1 MGEVWHATDLTL
13 NRSVAVKL
21 LQGDRATPADTE
33 RFRLEAQT
41 AARLNHPNVVA
52 VYDFG
57 SHQGRHYLVME
68 CVDGRSLAEERNP
81 DGVPDARDAADIA
94 AQTAA
99 GLAAAHRHR
108 VVHRDIKPGNVM
120 ITADRTVKIADFGIA
135 RFADEGT
142 GTLTA
147 TGHIMGSAA
156 YLPPERALGRPA
168 QPASDI
174 YSLGCVLYELLTGR
188 PPFTGATALAVIQQH
203 VDNAPVP
210 PSRLRPG
217 IPGPLADY
225 VLLML
230 AKDPARRPAAEEAAA
245 WLAAAPV
252 PAHGPAA
259 VPPLA
264 DPPPPLAAPIPPLAA
279 PAPLA
284 GPAGPPPL
292 PPPPAR
298 PPAVRARSRRR
309 PARPRTVLVLAG
321 LAAFALAVAVG
332 ALLTSSNGRHS
343 GTPAGHPSTGVA
355 TVTSVPSAPTTASA
369 SPTPSAVPPA
379 VGPGPAGGP
388 NGKDDGGPA
397 GKQDGGPGT
406 KDDGGPLGKGK
417 GPKRRG

>member
-68 CVDGRSLAEERNP
+68 CVDGRSLAEERRP
-81 DGVPDARDAADIA
+81 EGVPDARDAADIA

-99 GLAAAHRHR
+99 GLEAAHRHR

-174 YSLGCVLYELLTGR
+174 YSLGCVLFELLTGR
-188 PPFTGATALAVIQQH
+188 PPFTGATALAIIQQH
-203 VDNAPVP
+203 VDTAPVS

-230 AKDPARRPAAEEAAA
+230 AKDPARRPTAEEAAA
-245 WLAAAPV
+245 WLAAAPT
-252 PAHGPAA
+252 PAHGPAGVA
-259 VPPLA
+259 PLA
-264 DPPPPLAAPIPPLAA
+264 DQPPPLAAPTPPLAA
-279 PAPLA
+279 PAPPLA
-284 GPAGPPPL
+284 RPAASSPF
-292 PPPPAR
+292 PPPAR
-298 PPAVRARSRRR
+298 PPAARSRPRRR
-309 PARPRTVLVLAG
+309 PVRQRTVLMVAG
-321 LAAFALAVAVG
+321 LAAFAVAVAVG

-355 TVTSVPSAPTTASA
+355 TVTSVPTETSATSPTTGLSETA
-369 SPTPSAVPPA
+369 PGGPSLAPPA
-379 VGPGPAGGP
+379 MPPVVGGPAGGP
-388 NGKDDGGPA
+388 RRKDDGGP
-397 GKQDGGPGT
+397 GP
-406 KDDGGPLGKGK
+406 KGK
-417 GPKRRG
+417 NAPGPKAKG